1 MSPASPLASES
12 AAPRRW
18 LSIVGIGEDG
28 VESLSPVARRLISD
42 ADIVFGG
49 KRHLELAGSLIRGA
63 VRPWPSPFD
72 RAVAEVMEQRGR
84 QVCVLASGDPL
95 FYGVGSLLTR
105 QVDPGE
111 MLVLPAPSAF
121 NLAAARLG
129 WSLPETTLLSLHGRA
144 LDLIRPH
151 LHPGVRILVLT
162 SDGNGPS
169 AVAGLLC
176 ELGFGQSRL
185 TVLEA
190 LGGPRERIRSARA
203 AGFDLGAIDALNV
216 VGLEIEAEPGARI
229 LARAAGLAD
238 ELFENDGQITK
249 REIRALTLSS
259 LAPRRGELLWDVGA
273 GSGSVA
279 IEWLLADPSLRAIAI
294 ERQGDR
300 AGRMARNAS
309 AFGVPNLEIVTGEAP
324 AALAGLEAPHA
335 VFVGGGASDVGLLD
349 AVIRALRPGGRLVVN
364 AVTLETEAALVMQH
378 LATGGQLARIA
389 VARAS
394 PVGGKSGWRPAMP
407 VTQWVWTKP

>member
-1 MSPASPLASES
+1 
-12 AAPRRW
+12 
-18 LSIVGIGEDG
+18 
-28 VESLSPVARRLISD
+28 
-42 ADIVFGG
+42 
-49 KRHLELAGSLIRGA
+49 
-63 VRPWPSPFD
+63 
-72 RAVAEVMEQRGR
+72 
-84 QVCVLASGDPL
+84 
-95 FYGVGSLLTR
+95 
-105 QVDPGE
+105 
-111 MLVLPAPSAF
+111 
-121 NLAAARLG
+121 
-129 WSLPETTLLSLHGRA
+129 
-144 LDLIRPH
+144 
-151 LHPGVRILVLT
+151 
-162 SDGNGPS
+162 
-169 AVAGLLC
+169 
-176 ELGFGQSRL
+176 
-185 TVLEA
+185 
-190 LGGPRERIRSARA
+190 
-203 AGFDLGAIDALNV
+203 
-216 VGLEIEAEPGARI
+216 
-229 LARAAGLAD
+229 
-238 ELFENDGQITK
+238 LFENDGQITK

-364 AVTLETEAALVMQH
+364 AVTLETEAALVMRH
-378 LATGGQLARIA
+378 LATGGELARIG